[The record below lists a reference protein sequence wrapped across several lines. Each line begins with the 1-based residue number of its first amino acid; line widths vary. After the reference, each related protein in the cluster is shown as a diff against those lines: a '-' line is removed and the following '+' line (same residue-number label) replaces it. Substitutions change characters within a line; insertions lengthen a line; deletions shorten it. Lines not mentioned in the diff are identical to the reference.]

1 MNLHVGIIGCGQL
14 GQMLGRAALRLNL
27 RVSYLSLEEAPVVT
41 GLGDV
46 FSVEQV
52 DDFLAHCDVITVERE
67 AVPQQILV
75 KADQL
80 GKLRPSLYAL
90 EQLRNRDRQ
99 KTSLDELGIPTAPWK
114 YIANRQALAANV
126 AELEAPYARCKQA
139 LGGYD
144 GGGQWRVAKGAPP
157 EIAERCFPLIMERE
171 VDIEAELS
179 LLIARDETGDVVCY
193 PPVENHM
200 RQGVLVWSYAPAP
213 IADELV
219 QQMQQHA
226 IRLADAVE
234 YVGVLA
240 VEYFISG
247 GKLLVNEVAPR
258 VHNTGHWTI
267 DASSCDQFDQH
278 IRAVAGLALIPPLQY
293 GAVAMG
299 NILGERLPADLP
311 DAAVRLYVH
320 TYGKSFRPGRKLG
333 HLTLVAPTLA
343 QARAAAER
351 VEAQRLHDSCP

>member
-1 MNLHVGIIGCGQL
+1 
-14 GQMLGRAALRLNL
+14 MLGLAALRLNL
-27 RVSYLSLEEAPVVT
+27 RVSFLSLEETPVVT

-46 FSVEQV
+46 FTAEHV
-52 DDFLAHCDVITVERE
+52 DAFLAHCDVVTVERE
-67 AVPQQILV
+67 AVPWQILV

-99 KTSLDELGIPTAPWK
+99 KARLDALDIPTAPWK
-114 YIANRQALAANV
+114 PVANHRELATHLAR
-126 AELEAPYARCKQA
+126 LDAPFARCKQA

-144 GGGQWRVAKGAPP
+144 GAGQWRAARGATPDIP
-157 EIAERCFPLIMERE
+157 ERCFPLVVEQE

-179 LLIARDETGDVVCY
+179 LLIARDQAGNVVCY

-213 IADELV
+213 IADELAR
-219 QQMQQHA
+219 QMQQQA
-226 IRLADAVE
+226 VRLAHSVE

-240 VEYFISG
+240 TEYFISG

-278 IRAVAGLALIPPLQY
+278 IRAVAGLALIPPRQC

-299 NILGERLPADLP
+299 NVLGERLPTALP
-311 DAAVRLYVH
+311 GSAVRMYVH
-320 TYGKSFRPGRKLG
+320 TYGKSVRPGRKLG
-333 HLTLVAPTLA
+333 HLTLVAPTLDH
-343 QARAAAER
+343 ARAAAER
-351 VEAQRLHDSCP
+351 VEAQILHDSCR